1 METHYDGGVVVV
13 VVDWVFVVVVTSIR
27 KGVGLSC

>member
-1 METHYDGGVVVV
+1 METHYDGGVV